1 MNRVKELCG
10 PNFVQ
15 TSWHHDWALHIHM
28 GHHPHWKK
36 QKKCCKSCFLIRKK
50 MFWRIFFE
58 VVTLLRAGSRNLVTW
73 VLTCAQR
80 MNSILAYVICVYG
93 EIPNFKL
100 LYICHLVISPLQVR
114 MLNLFRHQDSK
125 PSLPLH
131 PDIIPSIS
139 VCTQISLVSIARRS
153 LGTLPYVLRCHP
165 VLILEKGLCL
175 EHKTRLSQASLTLR
189 LTIGDLFILCHS
201 FVVACHISIPSGV
214 VVEQKKWSFQVFMDF
229 LNPFFF
235 PASFILCLLLFFTK
249 GLLLNWKG
257 NWHTCFP
264 QTVSMQV
271 MSQ

>member
-1 MNRVKELCG
+1 
-10 PNFVQ
+10 
-15 TSWHHDWALHIHM
+15 
-28 GHHPHWKK
+28 
-36 QKKCCKSCFLIRKK
+36 

-189 LTIGDLFILCHS
+189 LTIGDFIHPLSLFC
-201 FVVACHISIPSGV
+201 G
-214 VVEQKKWSFQVFMDF
+214 
-229 LNPFFF
+229 
-235 PASFILCLLLFFTK
+235 CLSHFNTK
-249 GLLLNWKG
+249 RGCG
-257 NWHTCFP
+257 
-264 QTVSMQV
+264 
-271 MSQ
+271 